1 MRNLSIWAFRHAI
14 AARLVIIF
22 SQLMLAILAVLL
34 ANQLAILDI
43 HFPLWWMY
51 LGFALFFISWFAY
64 SRIRRESAWRF
75 AKQKILDFLLTA
87 LGFLLV
93 MLLADQLNQPN
104 YSSSA
109 VNAATFVKDP
119 PAYKNPEAEKLLK
132 AFKSGEKTKFTAKEK
147 RILKKEFKY
156 QLKKYALEEITGK
169 KSDAGQTALIVLTI
183 LVAVGLWLLIASLA
197 CEVSCSGSD
206 AGAVIIV
213 IIGTAAIIWGTVAV
227 IKAINRGAKRRQG
240 S

>member
-64 SRIRRESAWRF
+64 SRIRRGSAWRF
-75 AKQKILDFLLTA
+75 AKQKTLDFLLAA
-87 LGFLLV
+87 LGFFLV
-93 MLLADQLNQPN
+93 TLLADQLNQPY

-109 VNAATFVKDP
+109 INAATFVKDP
-119 PAYKNPEAEKLLK
+119 PAYKNPEAQKLLD
-132 AFKSGEKTKFTAKEK
+132 AFKSGEKTKFSAREK
-147 RILKKEFKY
+147 RIIRQEFKY
-156 QLKKYALEEITGK
+156 QLKKFALNKMAGDTA
-169 KSDAGQTALIVLTI
+169 DAKQIALIILTCI
-183 LVAVGLWLLIASLA
+183 AAVGLLWLIGSLA

-206 AGAVIIV
+206 AGAVVIV
-213 IIGTAAIIWGTVAV
+213 VIGTAAVVWGTIAI
-227 IKAINRGAKRRQG
+227 IKAINRGAKKRQA